1 MSEEHVKRKIDVLRQ
16 DPRYTQVLRLGRLP
30 PVAPPPAAPQQEQQ
44 EPPEFPASAPSPE
57 PSPSTSAGS
66 PEENSRRA
74 AGQKV
79 LDATLRVSK
88 KVHGDEPPLMPGLR
102 GVNIG
107 FNQRYGFQTMEGII
121 HLIDYG
127 SSNGGFV
134 PLPTQQRG
142 ACLFHAFRRSISCPR
157 EFTNSHLRHM
167 LVSFICN
174 RADELYP
181 MLECSISGN
190 YGHIRLSPE
199 EYRRKEASG
208 QLTDLERQEYNEP
221 GPFSITGYCKA
232 LLKSDFYG
240 EELCLRLPSM
250 LFKVRIT
257 VLDGDSLVGI
267 RIRHQNAALNADVI
281 LVHVSQCHYTAMG
294 KLLS

>member
-1 MSEEHVKRKIDVLRQ
+1 
-16 DPRYTQVLRLGRLP
+16 
-30 PVAPPPAAPQQEQQ
+30 
-44 EPPEFPASAPSPE
+44 
-57 PSPSTSAGS
+57 
-66 PEENSRRA
+66 
-74 AGQKV
+74 
-79 LDATLRVSK
+79 
-88 KVHGDEPPLMPGLR
+88 MPGLR
-102 GVNIG
+102 GVDIG

-121 HLIDYG
+121 RLIDYG

-157 EFTNSHLRHM
+157 EFTNSHLRRI

-174 RADELYP
+174 RVDELYP
-181 MLECSISGN
+181 LLECSISGN

-221 GPFSITGYCKA
+221 GPFSITSYCEV
-232 LLKSDFYG
+232 LLKNDFYG
-240 EELCLRLPSM
+240 EELCLRLLSM
-250 LFKVRIT
+250 LFRVRIT
-257 VLDGDSLVGI
+257 VLDGESLVGI

-281 LVHVSQCHYTAMG
+281 LVHVSRCHYIAMG
-294 KLLS
+294 MLLS

>member
-1 MSEEHVKRKIDVLRQ
+1 MSEEHVKRKIEGLRQ

-30 PVAPPPAAPQQEQQ
+30 PAAPPPAAPQQEQQ
-44 EPPEFPASAPSPE
+44 QPPQLPASAPSPE

-66 PEENSRRA
+66 PEENSRRT

-88 KVHGDEPPLMPGLR
+88 KVHGKEPPLMPGLR
-102 GVNIG
+102 GVDIG
-107 FNQRYGFQTMEGII
+107 FNQRYGFQTIEGII
-121 HLIDYG
+121 RLTDYG

-134 PLPTQQRG
+134 PLPTQQHG
-142 ACLFHAFRRSISCPR
+142 ACLFHTFRRSITCPR
-157 EFTNSHLRHM
+157 EFTNSHLRRM

-181 MLECSISGN
+181 MLECSISSN

-221 GPFSITGYCKA
+221 GPFSIMSYCEA
-232 LLKSDFYG
+232 LLKNDFYG
-240 EELCLRLPSM
+240 EELCLRLLSM

-267 RIRHQNAALNADVI
+267 RIQHQNAALNADVI
-281 LVHVSQCHYTAMG
+281 LVHVSQCHYIAMG

>member
-1 MSEEHVKRKIDVLRQ
+1 MSEEHVKRKIDGLRQ
-16 DPRYTQVLRLGRLP
+16 YPRYTQVLRLGRLP
-30 PVAPPPAAPQQEQQ
+30 PAAPQQEQQ
-44 EPPEFPASAPSPE
+44 QPPQLPASAPALE

-66 PEENSRRA
+66 PEEDSRCA

-79 LDATLRVSK
+79 LDATLRVLK
-88 KVHGDEPPLMPGLR
+88 KVHSKEPPLMPGLR
-102 GVNIG
+102 GVDIG

-121 HLIDYG
+121 RLIDYG

-142 ACLFHAFRRSISCPR
+142 ACLFHAFRRSITCPR
-157 EFTNSHLRHM
+157 EFTNSHLRCM
-167 LVSFICN
+167 IVSFICN

-221 GPFSITGYCKA
+221 GPFSITSYCEA
-232 LLKSDFYG
+232 LLKPDFYG
-240 EELCLRLPSM
+240 EELCLRLLSM

-267 RIRHQNAALNADVI
+267 RIRHQNAALNGNVI
-281 LVHVSQCHYTAMG
+281 LVHVSRCHYIAMG
-294 KLLS
+294 KSLS

>member
-1 MSEEHVKRKIDVLRQ
+1 MSEEHVKRKIDGLRQ

-30 PVAPPPAAPQQEQQ
+30 PAAPPPAAPQQEQQ
-44 EPPEFPASAPSPE
+44 QPPQLPASAPSPE

-79 LDATLRVSK
+79 LDAMLRVSK
-88 KVHGDEPPLMPGLR
+88 KVHGEEPPLMPGLR
-102 GVNIG
+102 GVDIS

-121 HLIDYG
+121 RLIDYG
-127 SSNGGFV
+127 SRNGGFV

-142 ACLFHAFRRSISCPR
+142 ACLFHAFRRSITCPR
-157 EFTNSHLRHM
+157 EFTHSHLRRM

-181 MLECSISGN
+181 MLECSISSN
-190 YGHIRLSPE
+190 YGHIQLSPE

-221 GPFSITGYCKA
+221 GPFSIMRYCEA
-232 LLKSDFYG
+232 LLKNDFYG
-240 EELCLRLPSM
+240 EELCHCVGWGLP
-250 LFKVRIT
+250 
-257 VLDGDSLVGI
+257 GGNQDSTPKCS
-267 RIRHQNAALNADVI
+267 
-281 LVHVSQCHYTAMG
+281 SQCRCHPSACQSVSLYCYG
-294 KLLS
+294 

>member
-1 MSEEHVKRKIDVLRQ
+1 MSEEHVKRKIDGFRQ

-30 PVAPPPAAPQQEQQ
+30 PAAPQQEQQ
-44 EPPEFPASAPSPE
+44 QPPQLPASAPAPE

-66 PEENSRRA
+66 PEEDSRHA

-79 LDATLRVSK
+79 LDATLKVLK
-88 KVHGDEPPLMPGLR
+88 KVHGKEPPLMPGLR
-102 GVNIG
+102 GVDIG

-121 HLIDYG
+121 CLIDYG

-134 PLPTQQRG
+134 PLPTQQHG
-142 ACLFHAFRRSISCPR
+142 ACLFHAFRRSITCPR
-157 EFTNSHLRHM
+157 EFTNSHLRCM
-167 LVSFICN
+167 IVSFICN

-190 YGHIRLSPE
+190 YGHIQLSPE

-221 GPFSITGYCKA
+221 GPFSIRFLWGGTMFKVTLHA
-232 LLKSDFYG
+232 FQG
-240 EELCLRLPSM
+240 EDHYFGWRLPGRNQDLTPKCS
-250 LFKVRIT
+250 
-257 VLDGDSLVGI
+257 
-267 RIRHQNAALNADVI
+267 
-281 LVHVSQCHYTAMG
+281 SQCRCHPSSCQSVSLYCHG
-294 KLLS
+294 

>member
-1 MSEEHVKRKIDVLRQ
+1 MSEEHVKRKIDGLRQ

-30 PVAPPPAAPQQEQQ
+30 PAVPPPAAPQQEQPQ
-44 EPPEFPASAPSPE
+44 LPASAPSPE

-66 PEENSRRA
+66 PEENSRHA

-88 KVHGDEPPLMPGLR
+88 KVHGEEPPLMPGLR
-102 GVNIG
+102 GVDIS

-121 HLIDYG
+121 CLIDYG

-142 ACLFHAFRRSISCPR
+142 ACLFHVIRRSITCPR

-208 QLTDLERQEYNEP
+208 QLTNLERQEYNEP
-221 GPFSITGYCKA
+221 GPFSITSYCEA
-232 LLKSDFYG
+232 LLKKDFYG
-240 EELCLRLPSM
+240 EELCLRLLSM

-257 VLDGDSLVGI
+257 ALDGDSLVGI

-281 LVHVSQCHYTAMG
+281 LVHVSRCHYIAMG
-294 KLLS
+294 KSLS

>member
-1 MSEEHVKRKIDVLRQ
+1 MSEQHIKRKIDGLRQ

-30 PVAPPPAAPQQEQQ
+30 PAAPQQEQQ
-44 EPPEFPASAPSPE
+44 QPPQLPVSAPAPE

-66 PEENSRRA
+66 PEEDSRHA
-74 AGQKV
+74 TGQKV

-88 KVHGDEPPLMPGLR
+88 KVHGEELPLMPGLR
-102 GVNIG
+102 GVDIG

-121 HLIDYG
+121 RLIDYG

-134 PLPTQQRG
+134 PFSYQQCG
-142 ACLFHAFRRSISCPR
+142 ACLFHAFRRSITCPR
-157 EFTNSHLRHM
+157 EFTNSHLRRM

-221 GPFSITGYCKA
+221 GPFSITSYCEA
-232 LLKSDFYG
+232 LLKPDFYG
-240 EELCLRLPSM
+240 EELCLRLLSM

-281 LVHVSQCHYTAMG
+281 LVHVSRCHYIAMG
-294 KLLS
+294 KSLS

>member
-1 MSEEHVKRKIDVLRQ
+1 MSEEHVKRKIDGLRQ

-30 PVAPPPAAPQQEQQ
+30 PVVPLPAAPQQEQQ
-44 EPPEFPASAPSPE
+44 QPPELPASAPSPE

-88 KVHGDEPPLMPGLR
+88 KVHGEEPPLMPGLR
-102 GVNIG
+102 GVDIG
-107 FNQRYGFQTMEGII
+107 FHQRYGFQTMEGII

-134 PLPTQQRG
+134 PLPTQQCG
-142 ACLFHAFRRSISCPR
+142 ACLFHAFRRSITCPT
-157 EFTNSHLRHM
+157 EFTNSHLRCM

-221 GPFSITGYCKA
+221 GPFSIMSYCEA
-232 LLKSDFYG
+232 LLKKDFYG
-240 EELCLRLPSM
+240 EELCLRLLSM

-267 RIRHQNAALNADVI
+267 RIRHQNAALNANVI
-281 LVHVSQCHYTAMG
+281 LVHVSRCHYIAMG
-294 KLLS
+294 KSLS

>member
-1 MSEEHVKRKIDVLRQ
+1 MSEEHVKRKIDGLRQ

-30 PVAPPPAAPQQEQQ
+30 PVGLPPAAPQQEQQ
-44 EPPEFPASAPSPE
+44 QPPEFPASAPSPE

-88 KVHGDEPPLMPGLR
+88 KIHGEELPLMPGLR
-102 GVNIG
+102 GVDIG

-121 HLIDYG
+121 RLIDYG

-134 PLPTQQRG
+134 RLPTQQRG
-142 ACLFHAFRRSISCPR
+142 ACLFHTFRRSISCPR
-157 EFTNSHLRHM
+157 EFANSHLRCM

-221 GPFSITGYCKA
+221 GPFSIMSYCEV
-232 LLKSDFYG
+232 LLKNDFYG
-240 EELCLRLPSM
+240 EELCLRLLSM

-281 LVHVSQCHYTAMG
+281 LVHVSRCHYIAMG

>member
-1 MSEEHVKRKIDVLRQ
+1 MSEEHVKRKIDGLRQ

-30 PVAPPPAAPQQEQQ
+30 PAAPQQEQQ
-44 EPPEFPASAPSPE
+44 QPPQLPASASAPE

-66 PEENSRRA
+66 LEENSRCA

-79 LDATLRVSK
+79 LDVMLRVSK
-88 KVHGDEPPLMPGLR
+88 KVHGKELPLMPGLR
-102 GVNIG
+102 GIDIG

-121 HLIDYG
+121 RLIDYG

-142 ACLFHAFRRSISCPR
+142 ACLFHTFRRSITCPR
-157 EFTNSHLRHM
+157 EFTNSHLRRM

-190 YGHIRLSPE
+190 CGHIQLSPE

-221 GPFSITGYCKA
+221 GPFSITSYCEA

-240 EELCLRLPSM
+240 EELCLRLLSM

-267 RIRHQNAALNADVI
+267 RIQHQNAAFNADVI
-281 LVHVSQCHYTAMG
+281 LVHVSQCHYITMG
-294 KLLS
+294 KLLSW

>member
-1 MSEEHVKRKIDVLRQ
+1 MSEEHVKRKIDGLRQ
-16 DPRYTQVLRLGRLP
+16 DPRFTQVLRLGRLP
-30 PVAPPPAAPQQEQQ
+30 PAAPQQEQQ
-44 EPPEFPASAPSPE
+44 QPPQLPASAPE
-57 PSPSTSAGS
+57 PSPSTSAVS
-66 PEENSRRA
+66 PEEDSRHT
-74 AGQKV
+74 AGKKV
-79 LDATLRVSK
+79 LDSTLRVSK
-88 KVHGDEPPLMPGLR
+88 KVHGEEPPLMPGLR
-102 GVNIG
+102 GVDIG

-121 HLIDYG
+121 RLIDYG

-134 PLPTQQRG
+134 PLPTQQHG
-142 ACLFHAFRRSISCPR
+142 ACLFHAFRRSITCPR
-157 EFTNSHLRHM
+157 EFTNSLLRRM

-221 GPFSITGYCKA
+221 GPFSIMSYCEV
-232 LLKSDFYG
+232 LLKPDFYG
-240 EELCLRLPSM
+240 EELCLRLLSM

-267 RIRHQNAALNADVI
+267 RIQHQNAALNADVI
-281 LVHVSQCHYTAMG
+281 LVHVSQCHYITMG